1 MKKILLFASLL
12 LILNGCSILSELTA
26 FSKCEFRLYSVQD
39 LALCSV
45 DVSQKRSWSDFSFM
59 EGQAIAIKLLQ
70 KTLPFDIT
78 LNVEVKNPGTSTAAV
93 NFIEWIAF
101 IDDMQVAQ
109 GLVNQRVEVAP
120 MGGVGMIPVKVH
132 ADLMDYLE
140 GDSPGSMMNIALN
153 LVGAGDQASKLTM
166 KIKPSVLVGSQSIE
180 YPGYFNISHEFSSGN

>member
-12 LILNGCSILSELTA
+12 LILDGCSFLSELTA

-59 EGQAIAIKLLQ
+59 EGQTIAIKLLQ
-70 KTLPFDIT
+70 NTLPFDIT

-93 NFIEWIAF
+93 NSIEWIAF
-101 IDDMQVAQ
+101 IDDLQVAQ
-109 GLVNQRVEVAP
+109 GLVNQGVEVAP

-140 GDSPGSMMNIALN
+140 GDNPGSMMNFALN